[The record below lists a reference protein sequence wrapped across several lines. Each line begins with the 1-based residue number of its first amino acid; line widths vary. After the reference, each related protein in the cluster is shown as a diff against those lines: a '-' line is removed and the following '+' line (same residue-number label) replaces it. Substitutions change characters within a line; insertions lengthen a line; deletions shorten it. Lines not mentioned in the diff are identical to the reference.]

1 MRMSELSMLKDD
13 LQEYANEVC
22 NGDMIQA
29 YRDDLKDIA
38 LQINKE
44 VLPLLERSNDIIDLI
59 TVEVEGGNTEL
70 KEAITTELQEL
81 YNVLTKVKA
90 FL

>member
-1 MRMSELSMLKDD
+1 MRMSELAQVRDD

-22 NGDMIQA
+22 DGNITEA
-29 YRDDLKDIA
+29 YRDDLKDIT

-59 TVEVEGGNTEL
+59 TVEVDGGNTEL
-70 KEAITTELQEL
+70 TSAISTELKEL
-81 YNVLTKVKA
+81 YEVLERVKT